1 MAPRRGNP
9 DRWRRDGEGD
19 RGGGGKGSGD
29 RRSRKKMTRVSRG
42 ASPCASSSGCGS
54 RRERAELGLLLVQ
67 MEPCGHAVGSLARP
81 RVANLNR
88 VCTVRAGL
96 HRIFSKFVSFLLPT
110 VALLSSEFQLYKFP
124 KPSIISTQRLSHRSI
139 MEWEEDGEKA
149 AGSGGQRG
157 GAPLYA
163 VGDEV
168 EVRMDDPGFHGA
180 FYEAT
185 VSARLPCSG
194 RYEVMYSTLA
204 KLPASLVR
212 RRRAFVRGRWMDARD
227 VVPRVPQYD
236 EGSNVEVM
244 LDTGKH
250 RAAWVTA
257 TVIKMVS
264 SKNYVVRL
272 KNKEGSVNIVDYCY
286 IRPQPTF
293 DRKKFEY
300 ELEPSAEVEVNLGG
314 AWSLGVISD
323 VGSCGYGVRLKGHDS
338 SEEEDYMLV
347 SRALLRPYCKLDDQ
361 ELMPCTAK
369 EFACTS
375 LDLPC
380 ISAPKDAVEIKGKSS
395 YVDVVEI
402 SDNSGYD
409 VIHISDDSSCNP
421 RRKRRRQNLL
431 EEELHSRHTSY
442 PIQESQ
448 SRLNMSP
455 ARSPLNCDPLLDVMR
470 HPKVESC
477 NHVLSPILSPLETP
491 QAHFNNNA
499 GQLIPLPSYPVLE
512 KLPVKVLPEMNETKE
527 TNHAHL
533 QAEFLAPDDCTA
545 GDQNYAL
552 PIKVE
557 VESWVA
563 DIRKKEAAM
572 QTITDSG
579 EDNSRRPRSG
589 DSEIPNSSKLEPY
602 SSEQQRHTF
611 QFVSRN
617 KLEVPVRHKKA
628 PDALEMNT
636 NSVVFF
642 PKEQTHSKK
651 IIDASHYES
660 YASLQQH
667 PLGQCQVPNYW
678 SAAGQSS
685 FVHPSITM
693 NLFTILPAPNSHPTT
708 FASSLLMGPCEKMEV
723 FENLPQLPHFGKLI
737 GCPPELR
744 EGKAL
749 GLMASFANIA
759 ESIQNM
765 RIQDE
770 ENVFEE
776 KLRCLSELEEDGFD
790 VRALKERLENLV
802 SIKNHQTELKKRRA
816 RLDQFMLER
825 EVDNASVEQSQ
836 KLLDIMIKEL
846 ELKLLEYREKKASL
860 VEKKAANCSEIAK
873 LQGDMDQIEE
883 SFLSAEYDFHTT
895 AAAPW

>member
-1 MAPRRGNP
+1 
-9 DRWRRDGEGD
+9 
-19 RGGGGKGSGD
+19 
-29 RRSRKKMTRVSRG
+29 
-42 ASPCASSSGCGS
+42 
-54 RRERAELGLLLVQ
+54 
-67 MEPCGHAVGSLARP
+67 
-81 RVANLNR
+81 
-88 VCTVRAGL
+88 
-96 HRIFSKFVSFLLPT
+96 
-110 VALLSSEFQLYKFP
+110 
-124 KPSIISTQRLSHRSI
+124 
-139 MEWEEDGEKA
+139 MEWEDDGEEA
-149 AGSGGQRG
+149 AGSGGQLG

-194 RYEVMYSTLA
+194 RYEVMYSTLVEGGGGRGRRGGGPLRETVAACDVRPRPPPPPPPPLAEDGAAPGRELNVFDMVEAYHREGWWPGVVSAAWPARGRKAAAAMYTVSFPSCREEA

-347 SRALLRPYCKLDDQ
+347 LRALLRPYCKQDDQ

-409 VIHISDDSSCNP
+409 
-421 RRKRRRQNLL
+421 
-431 EEELHSRHTSY
+431 
-442 PIQESQ
+442 
-448 SRLNMSP
+448 
-455 ARSPLNCDPLLDVMR
+455 
-470 HPKVESC
+470 
-477 NHVLSPILSPLETP
+477 
-491 QAHFNNNA
+491 AHFNNNA

-512 KLPVKVLPEMNETKE
+512 KLPVKVLPEMNEMKE

-636 NSVVFF
+636 NSVVFS
-642 PKEQTHSKK
+642 PKEQTHCNLEIFSPNSKK

-708 FASSLLMGPCEKMEV
+708 FASSLLMGPCEKIE
-723 FENLPQLPHFGKLI
+723 
-737 GCPPELR
+737 
-744 EGKAL
+744 
-749 GLMASFANIA
+749 
-759 ESIQNM
+759 
-765 RIQDE
+765 DE

-802 SIKNHQTELKKRRA
+802 SIKNHQTELKKKRA

>member
-1 MAPRRGNP
+1 
-9 DRWRRDGEGD
+9 
-19 RGGGGKGSGD
+19 
-29 RRSRKKMTRVSRG
+29 
-42 ASPCASSSGCGS
+42 
-54 RRERAELGLLLVQ
+54 
-67 MEPCGHAVGSLARP
+67 
-81 RVANLNR
+81 
-88 VCTVRAGL
+88 
-96 HRIFSKFVSFLLPT
+96 
-110 VALLSSEFQLYKFP
+110 
-124 KPSIISTQRLSHRSI
+124 
-139 MEWEEDGEKA
+139 MEWEDDGEEA
-149 AGSGGQRG
+149 AGSGGQLG

-194 RYEVMYSTLA
+194 RYEVMYSTLVEGGGGRGRRGGGPLRETVAACDVRPRPPPPPPPPLAEDGAAPGRELNVFDMVEAYHREGWWPGVVSAAWPARGRKAAAAMYTVSFPSCREEA

-347 SRALLRPYCKLDDQ
+347 LRALLRPYCKQDDQ
-361 ELMPCTAK
+361 ELMPCTAKVTKLNKLENKNIKGKARMLVSRKLPNLGCTRSGGKQRHSMKK

-409 VIHISDDSSCNP
+409 
-421 RRKRRRQNLL
+421 
-431 EEELHSRHTSY
+431 
-442 PIQESQ
+442 
-448 SRLNMSP
+448 
-455 ARSPLNCDPLLDVMR
+455 
-470 HPKVESC
+470 
-477 NHVLSPILSPLETP
+477 
-491 QAHFNNNA
+491 AHFNNNA

-512 KLPVKVLPEMNETKE
+512 KLPVKVLPEMNEMKE

-602 SSEQQRHTF
+602 SSEQQRFEADLPCMPVPNNVTINTLPLVTRHTF

-636 NSVVFF
+636 NSVVFS
-642 PKEQTHSKK
+642 PKEQTHCNLEIFSPNSKK

-708 FASSLLMGPCEKMEV
+708 FASSLLMGPCEKIE
-723 FENLPQLPHFGKLI
+723 
-737 GCPPELR
+737 
-744 EGKAL
+744 
-749 GLMASFANIA
+749 
-759 ESIQNM
+759 
-765 RIQDE
+765 DE

-802 SIKNHQTELKKRRA
+802 SIKNHQTELKKKRA

-895 AAAPW
+895 AAAPCPLVVGEK

>member
-67 MEPCGHAVGSLARP
+67 MEPCGHAVGSLAPSPIRIGCA
-81 RVANLNR
+81 RCG
-88 VCTVRAGL
+88 VCSR
-96 HRIFSKFVSFLLPT
+96 
-110 VALLSSEFQLYKFP
+110 
-124 KPSIISTQRLSHRSI
+124 HRSI
-139 MEWEEDGEKA
+139 MEWEEDGEEA

-194 RYEVMYSTLA
+194 RYETVAACDVRPRPPPLAEDGAAPGRELNVFDMVEAYHREGWWPGVMSAAWPARGRKAAAAMYTVSFPSCREEA

-347 SRALLRPYCKLDDQ
+347 SRALLRPYCKQDDQ

-470 HPKVESC
+470 HPKVELC

-708 FASSLLMGPCEKMEV
+708 FASSLLMGPCEKME
-723 FENLPQLPHFGKLI
+723 
-737 GCPPELR
+737 
-744 EGKAL
+744 
-749 GLMASFANIA
+749 
-759 ESIQNM
+759 
-765 RIQDE
+765 DE

-802 SIKNHQTELKKRRA
+802 SIKNHQTELKKKRA

-895 AAAPW
+895 AAAPWGMRQLVLFA